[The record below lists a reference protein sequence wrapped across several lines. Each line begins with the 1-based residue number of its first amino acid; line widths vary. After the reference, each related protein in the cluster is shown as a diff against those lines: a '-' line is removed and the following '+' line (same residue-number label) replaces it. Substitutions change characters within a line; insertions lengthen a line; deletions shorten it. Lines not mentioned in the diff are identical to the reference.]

1 MLRCS
6 QFLSEGDRGS
16 QLLEAEQQNAPQKRQ
31 KRQRTLKAPS
41 EASVPEE
48 EATRAHPQPSLF
60 AKAEEA
66 EQKQHQPPEAAQPQ
80 PEQMPLS
87 RPALYTCA
95 PTPLAHFEPV
105 MFGDSHCVALRDA
118 LTQGRQLARQG
129 ALCYKYNITVISLQ
143 SNLLYSTHTRTV
155 YL

>member
-1 MLRCS
+1 MLRHS
-6 QFLSEGDRGS
+6 QWLSEGDRGS
-16 QLLEAEQQNAPQKRQ
+16 QLLGADPQLAPQKHQ
-31 KRQRTLKAPS
+31 VRQRKLKAPS
-41 EASVPEE
+41 EPLVPEE
-48 EATRAHPQPSLF
+48 DATSAQPAEF
-60 AKAEEA
+60 AAADEKAKEA
-66 EQKQHQPPEAAQPQ
+66 EQKQQQSPPQEAAQ

-129 ALCYKYNITVISLQ
+129 ALHIIISFNYSSLRIYSQ
-143 SNLLYSTHTRTV
+143 RALL
-155 YL
+155 L